1 MLKKKFQQLNYNSIQ
16 AKFLFICLIIA
27 FCTILISL
35 IISYYAE
42 IGTIKNTAA
51 NYMKQYL
58 SYADNSLGE
67 MINDAKKTSLS
78 IAVEHEIVYPTLLD
92 PSSEASYDWYQ
103 KKKKVESYLS
113 GLMTNKDYI
122 KSIAIISENQQIYQA
137 GYEFL
142 LKKDLN
148 KQWLTNAMQQD
159 KLQIIY
165 NPEGKPDILLFRPI
179 QYKKQTKSMCV
190 IEMNYEYL
198 ISAYH
203 TEPLENVKVFIYTPD
218 QNLFLSN
225 IDAAESQTD
234 MEAIRILA
242 EGENTSGFIKL
253 GGEKQFFIRY
263 TSDISSLATV
273 SLVPYRILIKDAV
286 NLRSKFI
293 IIGILAVFLALI
305 ASLIL
310 SSRICRNLQIL
321 TKSMEDIKAGNLDAR
336 ARIGSQDEIGKLA
349 DTFNNMMIRIKVL
362 MKEVKAKE
370 KLKREAEQ
378 SVLAAQIQPHFIYNT
393 LNTIQYMAHMNH
405 ENQIE
410 NVTHALAELLRSVLG
425 NRDEFITLW
434 EEREYIDNY
443 ITIER
448 FKYQNHFSL
457 VWDVDEKLWSFPI
470 PKLLLQPIVENA
482 LIHGI
487 ADMADGGVINIK
499 IYKNEDEIVFKITD
513 NGKGIKAEIIEKL
526 LSETQREDGS
536 RFRRVGIANVLDR
549 ISMIYGKQYGGTIY
563 SYPDMFTCVELHIP
577 CLKLREEENS

>member
-1 MLKKKFQQLNYNSIQ
+1 MLKKIKKLNFNSIQ
-16 AKFLFICLIIA
+16 VKFLLICLIIA

-35 IISYYAE
+35 FTSFYAE
-42 IGTIKNTAA
+42 ISTIKNTAT
-51 NYMKQYL
+51 NYMKQYI
-58 SYADNSLGE
+58 SYADNRLGE

-78 IAVEHEIVYPTLLD
+78 IAVEHEIVYPTLLN

-122 KSIAIISENQQIYQA
+122 KSIAIVTENQQIYQT
-137 GYEFL
+137 GYDFL
-142 LKKDLN
+142 IKKDLN
-148 KQWLTNAMQQD
+148 KKWLTDALKQD

-165 NPEGKPDILLFRPI
+165 NPEGKPDILLCRPI
-179 QYKKQTKSMCV
+179 QYTKQAKALCI

-198 ISAYH
+198 ISVYN
-203 TEPLENVKVFIYTPD
+203 TEPLETVKVFIYTPD

-225 IDAAESQTD
+225 IEDTENKTD
-234 MEAIRILA
+234 RNAIRTLA
-242 EGENTSGFIKL
+242 GGDNTSGFIKL
-253 GGEKQFFIRY
+253 DGEKQFFIRY
-263 TSDISSLATV
+263 TSDISSLTTV

-286 NLRSKFI
+286 NLKSKFI
-293 IIGILAVFLALI
+293 IIGILAIFLALI

-310 SSRICRNLQIL
+310 SSKICQNLQIL
-321 TKSMEDIKAGNLDAR
+321 TKSMEDIKAGNLDVR

-349 DTFNNMMIRIKVL
+349 DTFNNMMLRIKVL
-362 MKEVKAKE
+362 MNELKAKE

-378 SVLAAQIQPHFIYNT
+378 NVLAAQIQPHFIYNT

-405 ENQIE
+405 EMQIE
-410 NVTHALAELLRSVLG
+410 NVTNALAELLRSVLG

-434 EEREYIDNY
+434 EEREYIENY

-448 FKYQNHFSL
+448 FKYQNNFSL
-457 VWDVDEKLWSFPI
+457 IWDVDETLWSFPI

-487 ADMADGGVINIK
+487 ADIADGGVINIK
-499 IYKNEDEIVFKITD
+499 IYKNGDEIIFKITD
-513 NGKGIKAEIIEKL
+513 NGKGIKAEVIEKL
-526 LSETQREDGS
+526 LNETQKENGN

-549 ISMIYGKQYGGTIY
+549 INLIYGKQYGGTIY

-577 CLKLREEENS
+577 YLNLRRKEDS